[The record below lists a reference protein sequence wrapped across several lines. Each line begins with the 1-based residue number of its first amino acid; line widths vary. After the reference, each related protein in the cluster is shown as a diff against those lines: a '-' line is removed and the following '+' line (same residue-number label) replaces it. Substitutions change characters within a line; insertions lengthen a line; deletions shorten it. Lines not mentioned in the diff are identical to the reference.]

1 MRGCAR
7 RAWAGTGGH
16 TVHRPLVARA
26 LLKGILLC
34 AGVVIGA
41 GGLASGCGLFQPRD
55 PEDPSQSSLNY
66 LPPTDPSIVMANL
79 QSAIEQKSVANYVAC
94 FADASRG
101 AAPFAFTPS
110 ADAAAAFGSTLMSW
124 TIREEQA
131 YFQNLISRSSQ
142 SAYAAVSLTL
152 KSTTVTSDSVIS
164 AYDYVLVFE
173 HNDTGFPTTARGSLQ
188 FTMRQDASNFWMI
201 QRWVDF
207 KTTTDISWSHF
218 KGKFS
223 N

>member
-1 MRGCAR
+1 MRERAR
-7 RAWAGTGGH
+7 RAWGGTGGR
-16 TVHRPLVARA
+16 TGHRTPPGRTLSM
-26 LLKGILLC
+26 GMLLC
-34 AGVVIGA
+34 AGVVVGA
-41 GGLASGCGLFQPRD
+41 GGLTPGCGLFEPRD

-66 LPPTDPSIVMANL
+66 LPPTDPSLVMANL

-94 FADASRG
+94 FANASRG
-101 AAPFAFTPS
+101 ATPFSFTPS
-110 ADAAAAFGSTLMSW
+110 ADAAAAFGGTLMSW
-124 TIREEQA
+124 TLQEEQS
-131 YFQNLISRSSQ
+131 YFQNLISRSSP
-142 SAYAAVSLTL
+142 SAYAALTL
-152 KSTTVTSDSVIS
+152 TLTSTTVTSDSVIS

-173 HNDTGFPTTARGSLQ
+173 HNETGFPTTARGSLQ

-207 KTTTDISWSHF
+207 KTTPDISWSHF